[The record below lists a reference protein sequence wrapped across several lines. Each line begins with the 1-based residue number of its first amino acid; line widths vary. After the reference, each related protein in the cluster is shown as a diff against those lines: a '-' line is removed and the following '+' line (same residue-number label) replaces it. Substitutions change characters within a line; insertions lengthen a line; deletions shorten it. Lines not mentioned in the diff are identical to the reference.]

1 MHVYVSRVYCSLSVE
16 VLSLLPREKSVL
28 ETQIQT
34 HSFFQSKTKR
44 TNQSTLKKV
53 FSFLLKMLDRKWK
66 SVSWARRFAPAK
78 KNIVTKWVL
87 PSVTEAWEKFSLTSF
102 VFSRERTKEYE
113 KSIWQLKRNVSNAWR
128 TRSWGLR
135 LDDACSLNETI
146 AQTPTSRSPICIMY
160 TRVTKTFNNIGSNK
174 P

>member
-66 SVSWARRFAPAK
+66 SVSWARRYTPAK

-102 VFSRERTKEYE
+102 VFSRVRTKEYE

-128 TRSWGLR
+128 THSWWQR
-135 LDDACSLNETI
+135 LDTECPKSLPYWFIT
-146 AQTPTSRSPICIMY
+146 ADRARIMGHS
-160 TRVTKTFNNIGSNK
+160 VHVQN
-174 P
+174 